1 MAKDNKTSKTAR
13 VMNLLSKK
21 ADPTPGE
28 STVEAPAPAP
38 PVPPIVTSMAPDAA
52 VSVQIKNALE
62 DALESELGPQQ
73 PAPAQAAPPVEEAAP
88 VQAAAPAVETAPVQA
103 AAPAVETAPVQAA
116 APVVEPAPV
125 QAAPPAVEAAPVQA
139 VAPVV
144 ESAPVQAAAPAVETA
159 PVQAAPPVEETAPP
173 SPVLEGPAIWK
184 QPIKPIDPGYI
195 NVMQVL
201 VEEKAPKYIKMFGLC
216 QCARCLEDVKALTL
230 NHLPSKYVVLE
241 QGDLIPRL
249 TVYEGQFSSDVTA
262 QLLQACKLV
271 MERPHHG
278 R

>member
-28 STVEAPAPAP
+28 AAVEAPAPAP

-73 PAPAQAAPPVEEAAP
+73 PAPAQAAPP
-88 VQAAAPAVETAPVQA
+88 AVET
-103 AAPAVETAPVQAA
+103 
-116 APVVEPAPV
+116 
-125 QAAPPAVEAAPVQA
+125 
-139 VAPVV
+139 
-144 ESAPVQAAAPAVETA
+144 APVQAAAPAVETA